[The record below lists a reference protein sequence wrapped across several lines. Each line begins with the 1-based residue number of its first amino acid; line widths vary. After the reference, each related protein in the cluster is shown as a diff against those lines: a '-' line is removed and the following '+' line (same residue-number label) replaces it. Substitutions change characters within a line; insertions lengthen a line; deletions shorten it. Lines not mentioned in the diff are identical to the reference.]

1 MLCNACIE
9 LLIEIAPHRTGCRF
23 SVMVCTVSYISS
35 MIKSETVKSNGRQTT
50 FSPLPRNGYI
60 IRAEVAF

>member
-1 MLCNACIE
+1 
-9 LLIEIAPHRTGCRF
+9 
-23 SVMVCTVSYISS
+23 

-50 FSPLPRNGYI
+50 FSPLPRNDYI